1 MFCKSGTFCFAAY
14 RNIIEICKAGMG
26 NVSQINYGALPY
38 RENEMMD
45 LKCSENKLASIISQ
59 EVNFNM
65 NERLNEYIQ
74 KL

>member
-1 MFCKSGTFCFAAY
+1 
-14 RNIIEICKAGMG
+14 MG

-45 LKCSENKLASIISQ
+45 LKCPENKLASIISQ

>member
-1 MFCKSGTFCFAAY
+1 
-14 RNIIEICKAGMG
+14 MG